1 MSRSLDNDSL
11 KLKLKLKLKGLWS
24 SWIDRQWL

>member
-11 KLKLKLKLKGLWS
+11 KLKLKLKGLWA